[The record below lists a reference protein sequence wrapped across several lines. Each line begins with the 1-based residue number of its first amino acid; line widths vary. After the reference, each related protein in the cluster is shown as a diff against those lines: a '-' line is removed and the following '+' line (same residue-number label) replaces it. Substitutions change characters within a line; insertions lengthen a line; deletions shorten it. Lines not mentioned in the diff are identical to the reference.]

1 MLLGNKLALTDDLR
15 LSLRTP
21 RGSVTTT
28 SSALCTSMLSLVLAL
43 DVVTLVPGV
52 AGEGGCR
59 RGEGG
64 VGRGGIGCGDFG
76 TWGSRR
82 GESGGE
88 GGVGR
93 GGVGCGDFGTW
104 GSRRGESGGEGGV
117 ERGGVGRGHFGAWGS
132 GRGKIE
138 MVKWRI
144 G

>member
-1 MLLGNKLALTDDLR
+1 M
-15 LSLRTP
+15 
-21 RGSVTTT
+21 
-28 SSALCTSMLSLVLAL
+28 
-43 DVVTLVPGV
+43 
-52 AGEGGCR
+52 
-59 RGEGG
+59 
-64 VGRGGIGCGDFG
+64 
-76 TWGSRR
+76 
-82 GESGGE
+82 
-88 GGVGR
+88 GR